1 MRRQYPPA
9 RAGFQFGTAPLID
22 RKTRSDVAMTPE
34 LLDTFLDLIETR
46 SFHRSAERLGLTQST
61 VSARVQALETTLDAK
76 LFIRSRAG
84 TQLTTEGL
92 KFEPH
97 ARMLRHAMA
106 EARRAVTP
114 SGLAA
119 VTLRIGIQ
127 NDLAAGHIGDWIAG
141 FRRALPETAFY
152 IEPDYS
158 AQMCADL
165 GTGHLDFAVL
175 YSPRAVPD
183 LHFTSVGH
191 VTYRLVSSDGTT
203 RAQLSARALYPR
215 QLFPC
220 LRDGPRGA
228 PARPIGHP
236 ARGGPERGCRGPAH
250 GTWRRGLRARRH
262 GDRPRGAGVP
272 PRRRRARDHPAGLR
286 GHPPAPPHLC
296 APPPPAEDRRAPAQP
311 SLTHPASFRPKYPQ
325 GGEGPFGP
333 EGGGTPPCNARSG

>member
-1 MRRQYPPA
+1 
-9 RAGFQFGTAPLID
+9 
-22 RKTRSDVAMTPE
+22 MTPE

-61 VSARVQALETTLDAK
+61 ISARVQALETSLDAK
-76 LFIRSRAG
+76 LFTRSRAG

-119 VTLRIGIQ
+119 MTLRVGIQ

-141 FRRALPETAFY
+141 FRRTLPQTAFY

-175 YSPRAVPD
+175 YSPRALPD

-191 VTYRLVSSDGTT
+191 VTYRLVSSECNT
-203 RAQLSARALYPR
+203 RASLTPERYIRANYSPAFETAHAALLPDLSAAPLAAGQNATVAGLLAALGGAAYVLEDTATALAALGFRPVTDVAPITQPVFAATHLRHRTSALHRRLLKIVER
-215 QLFPC
+215 QLN
-220 LRDGPRGA
+220 
-228 PARPIGHP
+228 
-236 ARGGPERGCRGPAH
+236 
-250 GTWRRGLRARRH
+250 RR
-262 GDRPRGAGVP
+262 
-272 PRRRRARDHPAGLR
+272 
-286 GHPPAPPHLC
+286 
-296 APPPPAEDRRAPAQP
+296 
-311 SLTHPASFRPKYPQ
+311 
-325 GGEGPFGP
+325 
-333 EGGGTPPCNARSG
+333 

>member
-1 MRRQYPPA
+1 M
-9 RAGFQFGTAPLID
+9 
-22 RKTRSDVAMTPE
+22 
-34 LLDTFLDLIETR
+34 
-46 SFHRSAERLGLTQST
+46 
-61 VSARVQALETTLDAK
+61 QALETALDAK
-76 LFIRSRAG
+76 LFTRSRAG

-106 EARRAVTP
+106 EARRAIAS

-119 VTLRIGIQ
+119 MTLRVGIQ

-175 YSPRAVPD
+175 YSPRALPD

-203 RAQLSARALYPR
+203 RASLMPERYIRANYSPAFETAHAALLPDLSAAPLAAGQNATVAGLLAALGGAAYVLDDTASALAAQGFRPVADVAPITQPVFAATHLRHRTSALHRRLLKIVER
-215 QLFPC
+215 QLN
-220 LRDGPRGA
+220 
-228 PARPIGHP
+228 
-236 ARGGPERGCRGPAH
+236 
-250 GTWRRGLRARRH
+250 RR
-262 GDRPRGAGVP
+262 
-272 PRRRRARDHPAGLR
+272 
-286 GHPPAPPHLC
+286 
-296 APPPPAEDRRAPAQP
+296 
-311 SLTHPASFRPKYPQ
+311 
-325 GGEGPFGP
+325 
-333 EGGGTPPCNARSG
+333 